1 MHKTRTVSAVL
12 ALSLG
17 VLGYA
22 ACAPGDEAATND
34 TAAADDGPG
43 AEAPGGT
50 RLEQLSGEVQRT
62 RVAVMPFTVSGAQST
77 LDYLGSELPVF
88 LSRKLS
94 YREPPDA
101 VFDATDLESARRQAL
116 AAGAGIVVMGG
127 VVGSPDRLTIRASLR
142 LTTSGRVMAEESVSG
157 GLDSLDAL
165 TSRLALQ
172 LALWGVDAGAGEMI
186 RLTSKPVIDATLRG
200 TLALRQKDGVSA
212 ADEFQAAL
220 ALDSTFAIAAEG
232 LYEIVT
238 TPGITAE
245 LDREEIT
252 RLARSLLHRSTA
264 AFRAWWQTEW
274 GPDSTRIPT
283 VLEDIQGFEAAAAA
297 YPTRSWIWDRLA
309 YLYFWDGAY
318 AGIEDWYERA
328 LHAFRRKAEILGV
341 DVPCEMYH
349 HLLLRQL
356 DPDPSVLS
364 EYAEFCAVGG
374 ETKPFDRNFNRL
386 FKVAILRD
394 TAGLRRMRN
403 SAAMDSIGAAIPWF
417 MFYFV
422 PAGYGLKEWRVG
434 IEAAERNVSTEGERI
449 YALSAR
455 FHLARIM
462 GRPGDASAHFREWLA
477 SGRQT
482 FWFRLSMP
490 IVSALLEPG
499 WEAVA
504 AEAGSRTMTPDP
516 TRGDRFDRLCYSE
529 MARLAQGDT
538 SQTRTSVAELR
549 DLRES
554 AAPRRERA
562 CPELL
567 DAVRE
572 GLSARRRT
580 GTLRRAWSTSF
591 WPGSTG
597 RVAKRPRRGSGCR
610 GTAGLR

>member
-1 MHKTRTVSAVL
+1 M
-12 ALSLG
+12 G

-22 ACAPGDEAATND
+22 ACAPSDEVATD
-34 TAAADDGPG
+34 DSAAAADGAAVAAPDGPR
-43 AEAPGGT
+43 P
-50 RLEQLSGEVQRT
+50 EQLMGEVHRT
-62 RVAVMPFTVSGAQST
+62 RAAVMPFNVSGAESV
-77 LDYLGSELPVF
+77 LGYLESAVPEF

-94 YREPPDA
+94 YRAPPDA
-101 VFDATDLESARRQAL
+101 AFDATDLESARRQAL
-116 AAGAGIVVMGG
+116 AAGAGSVVMGA
-127 VVGSPDRLTIRASLR
+127 VVGNADRLTIRASLR
-142 LTTSGRVMAEESVSG
+142 LTKTGRVMAEESVTG
-157 GLDSLDAL
+157 RLDSLDAL

-172 LALWGVDAGAGEMI
+172 LALWGVDPGAREMI
-186 RLTSKPVIDATLRG
+186 ESTPQSVIDATLRG
-200 TLALRQKDGVSA
+200 ILALRQKDGVAA

-232 LYEIVT
+232 LYEIAT
-238 TPGITAE
+238 TVDISAE
-245 LDREEIT
+245 LDNAEVT
-252 RLARSLLHRSTA
+252 RLAQSLLHRSTA
-264 AFRAWWQTEW
+264 AFRAWWEADQ
-274 GPDSTRIPT
+274 GPDRTRIAT
-283 VLEDIQGFEAAAAA
+283 VLEEIQRFEAAGAD
-297 YPTRSWIWDRLA
+297 YPTSSWIWDRLA
-309 YLYFWDGAY
+309 YLYFWNGAY

-538 SQTRTSVAELR
+538 SQTRTSVAER
-549 DLRES
+549 RHAPVSPSS
-554 AAPRRERA
+554 A
-562 CPELL
+562 
-567 DAVRE
+567 
-572 GLSARRRT
+572 T
-580 GTLRRAWSTSF
+580 
-591 WPGSTG
+591 
-597 RVAKRPRRGSGCR
+597 
-610 GTAGLR
+610 